1 MTTILAIALLGGA
14 FVAGFLTASVLAVM
28 KAKRAYQ
35 AGLVAGNPVLSIKE
49 RLAALELETATWR
62 DGTE

>member
-14 FVAGFLTASVLAVM
+14 FVAGFLTAAILASG
-28 KAKRAYQ
+28 KAEDAYRR
-35 AGLVAGNPVLSIKE
+35 GLKDGNPILSLKE
-49 RLAALELETATWR
+49 RLAALKLETATWR